1 MKGVKNMNKKVAL
14 VLSLLCLASCA
25 NSGNGE
31 SPSSSEQSK
40 EASSSEQSSIAP
52 TPSSSQSESKED
64 PPEDKEALFSQLKT
78 GFVDFASYD
87 DDVTFDFSMVAT
99 EEIEGV
105 EASMRM
111 AGEGTLDRENGL
123 YCLGKKTYFTDPS
136 TKEEVEADEDY
147 QRIGLE
153 DGKYSYYT
161 LSSGDKDRYEADKG
175 SAKYLFEYEFMGDIG
190 VEYIGSVVSSAESF
204 SAFSSAL
211 KYKGADYQS
220 FACDIGKE
228 KDGRIT
234 LKFAME
240 TFSLYNTYDHYKIEY
255 ALAVKDGYLSNHSA
269 AITSKTIYP
278 DKTETKET
286 TQISVN
292 FSKGFDQ
299 ALYSSFSDQAS
310 YVDSGEGMQVKV
322 RAYYNGYYY
331 DSFYSRVGGSLDYSY
346 SWNDL
351 FEGVYYDEDYTIP
364 ASSRTY
370 SSDVREVYI
379 KLNTTVDSSKAI
391 LYVLTD
397 ETSYYPDDVLP
408 KETEKTLDAY
418 VKTSAS
424 TYTLSWK
431 NSDPDDRKRCLESY
445 KINGIATSD
454 NSFSFNLGS
463 VYLIE
468 HAYSRFSN

>member
-1 MKGVKNMNKKVAL
+1 MKGVKDMNKKVTI

-25 NSGNGE
+25 NSGNGG
-31 SPSSSEQSK
+31 SSSPTEQSK
-40 EASSSEQSSIAP
+40 EASSSEQSSIVP

-64 PPEDKEALFSQLKT
+64 PPEDKEALFRELKT

-87 DDVTFDFSMVAT
+87 DDVTFDLSMVST
-99 EEIEGV
+99 EEIGGV
-105 EASMRM
+105 KSSMRM
-111 AGEGTLDRENGL
+111 TGEGTLDRENGL
-123 YCLGKKTYFTDPS
+123 YCLGKKTYFTGPS
-136 TKEEVEADEDY
+136 TKEEVEADEGY

-175 SAKYLFEYEFMGDIG
+175 SAEYLFEYEFMGDIG
-190 VEYIGSVVSSAESF
+190 VEYIGSIVSSAESF
-204 SAFSSAL
+204 SALSSAL

-228 KDGRIT
+228 KDGGIT

-240 TFSLYNTYDHYKIEY
+240 TFSLHNTFDHYKIEY

-269 AITSKTIYP
+269 TVTSQTVYP
-278 DKTETKET
+278 DKTEAKET
-286 TQISVN
+286 AQISVN

-310 YVDSGEGMQVKV
+310 YVDSGEGMQIKV

-331 DSFYSRVGGSLDYSY
+331 DSFYSRVGGTLDYSS

-351 FEGVYYDEDYTIP
+351 FEGVYYDEDYTTP

-379 KLNTTVDSSKAI
+379 KLNTTADSSAAI

-397 ETSYYPDDVLP
+397 KTSYYPDDVLP

-431 NSDPDDRKRCLESY
+431 NSDPDDRERCLETY
-445 KINGIATSD
+445 KVNGIATSD
-454 NSFSFNLGS
+454 NSFTFNLGS

-468 HAYSRFSN
+468 HAYSCYSI

>member
-1 MKGVKNMNKKVAL
+1 MNKKVTL
-14 VLSLLCLASCA
+14 VLSLLCLASCT
-25 NSGNGE
+25 NSGNDE
-31 SPSSSEQSK
+31 SSSPT
-40 EASSSEQSSIAP
+40 EQSSIVPA
-52 TPSSSQSESKED
+52 PSSSQSESKED
-64 PPEDKEALFSQLKT
+64 PQEDKDSLFSQLKT
-78 GFVDFASYD
+78 GFVNFASYD

-105 EASMRM
+105 KEKMRM
-111 AGEGTLDRENGL
+111 AGEGTLEREDGL
-123 YCLGKKTYFTDPS
+123 YCISKKTYFTDPS
-136 TKEEVEADEDY
+136 TQDELEVDEDY
-147 QRIGLE
+147 KRIGLE

-161 LSSGDKDRYEADKG
+161 LSSGNKDRYEADKG

-190 VEYIGSVVSSAESF
+190 VEYIGSIVSSAESF

-211 KYKGADYQS
+211 KYKSAD
-220 FACDIGKE
+220 FHGLACEINKE
-228 KDGRIT
+228 KDGGIT

-240 TFSLYNTYDHYKIEY
+240 TFSLYNTFDYYKAEC
-255 ALAVKDGYLSNHSA
+255 ALAVKDGFLSSFSTTM
-269 AITSKTIYP
+269 TSNTVYP

-286 TQISVN
+286 TEISVN

-310 YVDSGEGMQVKV
+310 YVDSGEGMEIKV
-322 RAYYNGYYY
+322 LAYYNGYYY
-331 DSFYSRVGGSLDYSY
+331 DSFYSHVGGSLDYSY

-351 FEGVYYDEDYTIP
+351 FEGVYYDENYTIP
-364 ASSRTY
+364 ASSRAY

-397 ETSYYPDDVLP
+397 KTSYYPDDILP

-418 VKTSAS
+418 IKTSAS

-431 NSDPDDRKRCLESY
+431 NSDSDDRKRCLETY
-445 KINGIATSD
+445 KVNGIATSD
-454 NSFSFNLGS
+454 NSLSFNLGS

-468 HAYSRFSN
+468 HAYSCFSI

>member
-1 MKGVKNMNKKVAL
+1 MNKKVIL

-25 NSGNGE
+25 NSSNGD
-31 SPSSSEQSK
+31 SSSPTEQSN
-40 EASSSEQSSIAP
+40 EASSSEQSSIVP

-64 PPEDKEALFSQLKT
+64 PQEDKEALFSQLKA

-87 DDVTFDFSMVAT
+87 DDVTFDFSIVAK

-105 EASMRM
+105 ENSMRM
-111 AGEGTLDRENGL
+111 AGEGTLDREDNL
-123 YCLGKKTYFTDPS
+123 YCIGTKTYFTDPS
-136 TKEEVEADEDY
+136 TQEETEVDESY
-147 QRIGLE
+147 KHIGLE

-161 LSSGDKDRYEADKG
+161 LSSGNKDRYEADKG

-190 VEYIGSVVSSAESF
+190 VEYIGSIVSAAESF

-211 KYKGADYQS
+211 KYKSAEFQS
-220 FACDIGKE
+220 FACEIDKE
-228 KDGRIT
+228 KDGGIT
-234 LKFAME
+234 LKFTLE
-240 TFSLYNTYDHYKIEY
+240 TFSLYNTFDYYKAEC
-255 ALAVKDGYLSNHSA
+255 ALAVKNGYLSSFSRT
-269 AITSKTIYP
+269 ITSNTVYP

-286 TQISVN
+286 TEISVN

-310 YVDSGEGMQVKV
+310 YVDTGEGMEIKV
-322 RAYYNGYYY
+322 RAYYNGYYF
-331 DSFYSRVGGSLDYSY
+331 DSFYSHVGGSLDYSY

-351 FEGVYYDEDYTIP
+351 FEGVYYDENYTIP
-364 ASSRTY
+364 ASSRAY

-397 ETSYYPDDVLP
+397 KTSYYPDDILP

-418 VKTSAS
+418 IKTSAS
-424 TYTLSWK
+424 TYALSWK
-431 NSDPDDRKRCLESY
+431 NSEPDDRKRCLETY
-445 KINGIATSD
+445 KVNGIATSD

-468 HAYSRFSN
+468 HAYSCFSV